1 MLATD
6 RDLLAMEP
14 RLFHDV
20 AWIGQRV
27 HGGRGGWRSRAGG
40 LEVVDPSGP
49 FTPGRVEAGGVLLL
63 DGLAVEV
70 VSVADASTAGI
81 SLVRGAAEDPAIP
94 AGSLGATAR
103 LEAFTFRPQLEIA
116 HRQALALFG
125 LADGAEADGELAP
138 LASVIDTGGLRTL
151 AAVGAL
157 GLVHASAAPIVDA
170 SGGRVREGGALP
182 GVARGDRA
190 VARRAGGRHGRRRG
204 GPDAARDRRDAEE
217 GVTMLWLSPT
227 RVLLGGV
234 ELRDVSPGGG
244 GDAGGAGGGV
254 VVGPRAARGVRGR
267 AGAADGGARGADAL
281 ERRVGAGAARGR
293 GGAVVP
299 RGVLVG
305 RGRGA
310 RRCRRAWWVRSVAL
324 RLDAARGPTQ
334 VIECVAGVGRRR
346 RGSAGGGARL
356 GRGGRVM
363 ASTFAGDGAVRLRAA
378 PVRDGACG
386 SARAGAGTG
395 VRTRCRRRGDR
406 ARAELQVVQ
415 TGRLIG
421 ADEADLW
428 AQVDAIQAEAELP
441 RTGTLVDHH
450 GRSWTGLTLLR
461 FAPTGPVDRG
471 RVASLGYE
479 AVYRRLG

>member
-27 HGGRGGWRSRAGG
+27 HGAEGVAIQGGG

-170 SGGRVREGGALP
+170 SGGASGKAERYRAWHAAIVRSLGVPVDDTGD
-182 GVARGDRA
+182 GVADRTL
-190 VARRAGGRHGRRRG
+190 RAT
-204 GPDAARDRRDAEE
+204 AA
-217 GVTMLWLSPT
+217 TL
-227 RVLLGGV
+227 
-234 ELRDVSPGGG
+234 
-244 GDAGGAGGGV
+244 
-254 VVGPRAARGVRGR
+254 
-267 AGAADGGARGADAL
+267 
-281 ERRVGAGAARGR
+281 RRV
-293 GGAVVP
+293 
-299 RGVLVG
+299 
-305 RGRGA
+305 
-310 RRCRRAWWVRSVAL
+310 
-324 RLDAARGPTQ
+324 
-334 VIECVAGVGRRR
+334 
-346 RGSAGGGARL
+346 
-356 GRGGRVM
+356 
-363 ASTFAGDGAVRLRAA
+363 
-378 PVRDGACG
+378 
-386 SARAGAGTG
+386 
-395 VRTRCRRRGDR
+395 
-406 ARAELQVVQ
+406 
-415 TGRLIG
+415 
-421 ADEADLW
+421 
-428 AQVDAIQAEAELP
+428 
-441 RTGTLVDHH
+441 
-450 GRSWTGLTLLR
+450 
-461 FAPTGPVDRG
+461 
-471 RVASLGYE
+471 
-479 AVYRRLG
+479 